1 MPANNRTTQLLEA
14 IQSRILILDGAM
26 GTMIQKLGLSDAD
39 YAGSMYAEWPI
50 PLKGNNDLL
59 CLTQSDKIY
68 QIHWQYLDAGAD
80 IIETNTFN
88 STAVA
93 LADYEMGDLAP
104 EINLKAAQLARKAAD
119 KMTAL
124 TPDKPR
130 FVAGGLGPTNRT
142 ASISP
147 DVNDPGKRNISFDEL
162 VKAYYD
168 SANALW
174 EGGSDLFLV
183 ETIFDTLNAKAAC
196 FALSKLFKEKND
208 KLPVMISGTITDLS
222 GRTLTGQLTEAF
234 YNSLSH
240 IQPLSVGLNCAL
252 GAEQLREYIQTLSNI
267 ADCYIS
273 AYPNAGLPNEFGEYD
288 ETPDDMARQLGR
300 WAEDGLLNIVGGCC
314 GSTPDHIKAIA
325 KAVAPYKPRTI
336 PDIPPALRLSGLE
349 PLTVDKDSLF
359 VNVGERTN
367 VSGSAKFLRLI
378 KENQFEEALS
388 VAKNQ
393 VANGAQIIDINMDD
407 GMLDGVQC
415 MHQFLNLLASDPDI
429 SRVPIMLDSS
439 KWEVIEAGLKCIQ
452 GKGVINSISLKE
464 GEKPFIEQAELARAY
479 GAAVIVMAFD
489 EKGQADNLERRM
501 EIVKRAHHI
510 LTQVVHFP
518 ESDIIFDLN
527 IFAVATG
534 IPEHNP
540 YALDFI
546 EATRQ
551 TKQLFPNVFISG
563 GVSNVSFSFRG
574 NNIVREAMHA
584 VFLYHAIEAGMDMG
598 IVNAGQLAIYSE
610 IPDKLRDAIEAVI
623 LNKHDTASE
632 TLLSL
637 ALEYAG
643 KSTKETKAQDLSWR
657 EAPVAKRIEHALVH
671 GEDTYI
677 IEDTEEARLQFDAPL
692 EVIEGPLMDGMNTVG
707 DLFGSGKMFLPQ
719 VVRSARVMKK
729 AVAYLNPFIEKEKK
743 QGMSKGKIVLA
754 TVKGDVHDIGK
765 NIVGVVLACN
775 GYQIIDLGVMVDCQ
789 TILQKAID
797 EKADMIGLSGLI
809 TPSLDEMIHVA
820 KEMTRLDFNI
830 PLLIG
835 GATTSRIHTA
845 VKIEPCYEHGV
856 VHVSDASR
864 AVNVVSQL
872 LTPSH
877 KEDYLTEIT
886 QTYQRLRND
895 RAKQSDKRRF
905 ESYDKIKKKGYH
917 TDWQQQ
923 AIVTPSFLGKKVFE
937 DIDIASLTDYIDW
950 TPFFHSWT
958 LKGRY
963 PHILEHETY
972 GDEAQRLFKAANEM
986 IQTIIK
992 EKWIKASGVIGFY
1005 PANRVEDDVVLYTD
1019 ETRQTELNRLYF
1031 LRQQQAKQKDAP
1043 FRALSDYIAPL
1054 DSEQKD
1060 YIGLFAVTAGL
1071 NIDEIVKHFEE
1082 DHDDFNALL
1091 IKSVA
1096 DRLAEALAEKMHE
1109 SVRKDYW
1116 GYAPNENLSNE
1127 ELIKERYQG
1136 IRPAPGY
1143 PACPDH
1149 TEKSTLWQLL
1159 EPDQIGISLTES
1171 MAMYPQASVSG
1182 YYFGHPEAK
1191 YFGLGKIDNDQLDDY
1206 CQRKEITSK
1215 ELARFMGSHLKDGL
1229 MG

>member
-14 IQSRILILDGAM
+14 LQSRILILDGAM

-39 YAGSMYAEWPI
+39 YEGDLYRGWSV

-59 CLTQSDKIY
+59 CLTQPDKIY
-68 QIHWQYLDAGAD
+68 DIHWQYLKAGAD

-88 STAVA
+88 STAIA
-93 LADYEMGDLAP
+93 LADYEMAHLAP
-104 EINLKAAQLARKAAD
+104 EINFKAAEIAKQAAIT
-119 KMTAL
+119 MTTD
-124 TPDKPR
+124 TPNKPR

-147 DVNDPGKRNISFDEL
+147 DVNDPGKRNITFDEL
-162 VKAYYD
+162 VNAYYD
-168 SANALW
+168 SALALW
-174 EGGSDLFLV
+174 EGGVDLFLV

-196 FALSKLFKEKND
+196 FALSRLFEDKKD

-234 YNSLSH
+234 YHSLSH

-252 GAEQLREYIQTLSNI
+252 GAEQLRAYIQTLSNI
-267 ADCYIS
+267 SDCYIS

-288 ETPDDMARQLGR
+288 ETPSDMATQLAD
-300 WAEDGLLNIVGGCC
+300 WAEDHLLNIVGGCC
-314 GSTPDHIKAIA
+314 GSTPEHIKAIA
-325 KAVAPYKPRTI
+325 EAVSPFKPRAI
-336 PDIPPALRLSGLE
+336 PRIEPALHLSGLE
-349 PLTVDKDSLF
+349 PLTINQDSLF

-393 VANGAQIIDINMDD
+393 VTNGAQIIDINMDD
-407 GMLDGVQC
+407 GMLDGAHC
-415 MHQFLNLLASDPDI
+415 MQTFLNLLASDPDI

-464 GEKPFIEQAELARAY
+464 GEAPFLEQAKLARAY

-489 EKGQADNLERRM
+489 EKGQADNRERRV
-501 EIVKRAHHI
+501 EIAKRAHHL
-510 LTQVVHFP
+510 LTEKANFP

-534 IPEHNP
+534 IKEHNR

-546 EATRQ
+546 EATREIK
-551 TKQLFPNVFISG
+551 TLFPKVYISG

-574 NNIVREAMHA
+574 NNTVREAMHA

-610 IPDKLRDAIEAVI
+610 IPVKLREAIEDVI
-623 LNKHDTASE
+623 LNKHDNASE
-632 TLLSL
+632 NLLSL
-637 ALEYAG
+637 ALDYAG
-643 KSTKETKAQDLSWR
+643 QNKKENKAKDLSWR
-657 EAPVAKRIEHALVH
+657 KESVAQRIEHALVH
-671 GEDTYI
+671 GDDSYI
-677 IEDTEEARLQFDAPL
+677 IEDTEEARQSFDAPL

-729 AVAYLNPFIEKEKK
+729 AVAYLNPFIEKEKQ
-743 QGMSKGKIVLA
+743 QGASKGKIVLA

-775 GYQIIDLGVMVDCQ
+775 GYEIVDLGVMVDCQ
-789 TILQKAID
+789 TILQTAID
-797 EKADMIGLSGLI
+797 NDADMIGLSGLI

-820 KEMTRLDFNI
+820 KEMTRLKLSI

-856 VHVSDASR
+856 IHVSDASR
-864 AVNVVSQL
+864 AVGVVSQL

-877 KEDYLTEIT
+877 KQTYLSDIT
-886 QTYQRLRND
+886 QTYQRLRDD
-895 RAKQSDKRRF
+895 RAKLNDKRHF
-905 ESYDKIKKKGYH
+905 EPYDTIKDKGYE
-917 TDWQQQ
+917 TDWTQH
-923 AIVTPSFLGKKVFE
+923 AITKPSFLGRRVFD
-937 DIDIASLTDYIDW
+937 DIDIGSLIDYIDW

-963 PHILEHETY
+963 PQILEHETY
-972 GDEAQRLFKAANEM
+972 GEEANRLYDSAKEM
-986 IQTIIK
+986 IQTIIDK
-992 EKWIKASGVIGFY
+992 KWLKASAVIGFY
-1005 PANRVEDDVVLYTD
+1005 PANRVADDVILYTD
-1019 ETRQTELNRLYF
+1019 DTRGDILTRLYF
-1031 LRQQQAKQKDAP
+1031 LRQQQVKQKVAP
-1043 FRALSDYIAPL
+1043 FRALSDYIAPQ
-1054 DSEQKD
+1054 DSGRAD

-1071 NIDEIVKHFEE
+1071 NIEEIVTAFEQ

-1116 GYAPNENLSNE
+1116 GYAKNENLTNE
-1127 ELIKERYQG
+1127 ALIKEQYQG

-1149 TEKSTLWQLL
+1149 TEKATLWQLL
-1159 EPDQIGISLTES
+1159 QPEEIGMTLTES

-1191 YFGLGKIDNDQLDDY
+1191 YFGLGKIDHDQLKDY
-1206 CQRKEITSK
+1206 CSRKDIDPQT
-1215 ELARFMGSHLKDGL
+1215 LARFMGWHLPG
-1229 MG
+1229 